1 MMPPNGDMTPPSGA
15 PSGDPPGGPGG
26 GGMMKSDYEVISGTY
41 FTNFSIYKTPESVP
55 MPYPYDTWATV
66 EANGDGY

>member
-1 MMPPNGDMTPPSGA
+1 
-15 PSGDPPGGPGG
+15 
-26 GGMMKSDYEVISGTY
+26 MMKSDYEVISGTY